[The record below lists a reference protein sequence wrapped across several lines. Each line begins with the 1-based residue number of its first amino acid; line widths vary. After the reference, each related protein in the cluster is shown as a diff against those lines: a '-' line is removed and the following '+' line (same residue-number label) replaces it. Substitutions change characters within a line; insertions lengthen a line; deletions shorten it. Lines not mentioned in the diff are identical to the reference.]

1 MGPWTVLGWDRHL
14 DGSGVTR
21 SDSPQ
26 EVERHQNYVGAGDTE
41 NKQRHSKLLG
51 KEEGG
56 HQSILR
62 QLHRHFCWGKSK
74 V

>member
-1 MGPWTVLGWDRHL
+1 MGPRTVLGWDRLL
-14 DGSGVTR
+14 DGSGVTC
-21 SDSPQ
+21 SGSPQ
-26 EVERHQNYVGAGDTE
+26 EAERHQNYVGAGDTE
-41 NKQRHSKLLG
+41 NKQRRSKVLG

-62 QLHRHFCWGKSK
+62 QLRRHFCGGKSK